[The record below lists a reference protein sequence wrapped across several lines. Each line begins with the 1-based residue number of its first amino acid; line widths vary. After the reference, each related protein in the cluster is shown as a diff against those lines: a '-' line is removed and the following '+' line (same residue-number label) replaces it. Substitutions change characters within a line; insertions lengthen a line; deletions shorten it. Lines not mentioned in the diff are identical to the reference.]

1 MRIEY
6 DEAKSAAN
14 DQKHGVPL
22 SHACLIEWDTLWSLP
37 DARRDYGENRFI
49 GYAYIGPRLF
59 CVVFTDRDEVRR
71 IISLRRANRREETRY
86 AEA

>member
-1 MRIEY
+1 MLIEY
-6 DEAKSAAN
+6 DEAKSAVN
-14 DQKHGVPL
+14 HEKHGMPL
-22 SHACLIEWDTLWSLP
+22 SHALFIEWETLWSLP
-37 DARRDYGENRFI
+37 DVRREYGEERFI

-59 CVVFTDRDEVRR
+59 CVVFTDRDDVRR